1 MDRPNLAPLRRGFFC
16 GRAQLW
22 YCLDGFAGCRNSASL
37 FGRFFFL
44 LGGAFSVISHA
55 LCNQASAAPLTGRAA
70 GHLRGV
76 GHSPL
81 RRQAQV
87 AGKPTHRC
95 ANFYCAIVFF
105 FSLVGL
111 PPRGKPLFWKILSP
125 APARLFRASVPLALC
140 NRFCGSVLVWAAFP
154 PPFSAA
160 HMADLAPLRRGFSV
174 AGRCATNGAARR
186 WVVGLLCLR
195 RDRQPC
201 AIMRPK
207 LSPASP
213 GLFVCSRMVLG
224 RNADTETKRAAR
236 R

>member
-37 FGRFFFL
+37 FGRTWRGFFCDLPRAVQPSVSRPVDWAGL
-44 LGGAFSVISHA
+44 LVTFVEWVTA
-55 LCNQASAAPLTGRAA
+55 LCVGKHKWPASL
-70 GHLRGV
+70 LIDV
-76 GHSPL
+76 
-81 RRQAQV
+81 Q
-87 AGKPTHRC
+87 
-95 ANFYCAIVFF
+95 NCAIA
-105 FSLVGL
+105 LVGL
-111 PPRGKPLFWKILSP
+111 PPRGKPLLEELSP